1 MSHLDLPLIMIN
13 RIAVLTPGSMLP
25 PYPLQPTVSVRQRGP
40 SRSNISCVWPASWLL
55 IGCWKSFPRSPS
67 RGITPKHRHFWRR
80 GRISRHAGHHH
91 ENGHRPPVR
100 TQGPGR
106 TRHRFADSGWRNG
119 SRLCQ
124 WVVCCDRRP
133 ALGFDRQ
140 FHSITTPSLQWPQE
154 CYARHGQ
161 RIVVMSRAC
170 ENGVTW
176 TRVAWRVYRAGQD
189 A

>member
-91 ENGHRPPVR
+91 EMAIAHQSEPRGQAERGTVSL
-100 TQGPGR
+100 TAGGG
-106 TRHRFADSGWRNG
+106 T
-119 SRLCQ
+119 
-124 WVVCCDRRP
+124 
-133 ALGFDRQ
+133 ALGF
-140 FHSITTPSLQWPQE
+140 
-154 CYARHGQ
+154 A
-161 RIVVMSRAC
+161 
-170 ENGVTW
+170 NGWCAVTAGRPW
-176 TRVAWRVYRAGQD
+176 GLTDNFTRSQLLRFSGRRNATLGMVKELW
-189 A
+189 